1 MKISDINYI
10 NSTDAI
16 DKIISA
22 IVSGLIDFNDTN
34 ELKLE
39 IMFKIRKLN
48 LQIYFD
54 NEFNQNFKLIN
65 SKKISKN
72 ISVNKKI
79 DSKNIQK
86 DGFRS
91 ITIKNKSIYE
101 VAKMLNQTTERLI
114 SIIIRKNNKYLNVN
128 GDTLINEEI
137 LECLQDFVK
146 MKFEREKNEKKMKGR
161 REKIEKLESFNSKK
175 KDQKFKPS
183 LGRPGNYAKLIYIR
197 TKT

>member
-86 DGFRS
+86 DGIRS
-91 ITIKNKSIYE
+91 IAIKNKSIYE

-175 KDQKFKPS
+175 MDQKFKPS

>member
-54 NEFNQNFKLIN
+54 NEFKQNFKLIN

-91 ITIKNKSIYE
+91 IAIKNKSIYE

-146 MKFEREKNEKKMKGR
+146 MKFEREKNKKKMKGR

-175 KDQKFKPS
+175 MDQKFKPS

>member
-16 DKIISA
+16 GKIISA

-86 DGFRS
+86 DGIRS
-91 ITIKNKSIYE
+91 IAIKNKSIYE

-175 KDQKFKPS
+175 MDQKFKPS